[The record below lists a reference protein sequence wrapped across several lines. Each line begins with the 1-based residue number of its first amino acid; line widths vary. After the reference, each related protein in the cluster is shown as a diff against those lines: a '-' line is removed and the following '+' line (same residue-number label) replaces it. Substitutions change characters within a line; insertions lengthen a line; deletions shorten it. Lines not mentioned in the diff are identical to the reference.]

1 MLLHCVTTLQGLIN
15 SHSIFF
21 DSLKSRGHA
30 LNYVQ
35 AESPELALKKFGDYL
50 YDNIIFFAPTVED
63 LNTISFED
71 ILEFA
76 GNGGNLLLAVDGQ
89 MSSAVREF
97 AESCGIEFD
106 ARGSAVID
114 HFQHIPS
121 VDTRC
126 VCTIEPYCTLFT

>member
-1 MLLHCVTTLQGLIN
+1 MQTGCCTVLVYGNKLCINMLLHCVATLQGLVN

-50 YDNIIFFAPTVED
+50 YDNI
-63 LNTISFED
+63 
-71 ILEFA
+71 
-76 GNGGNLLLAVDGQ
+76 LLAVDGQ

-121 VDTRC
+121 ADTRC
-126 VCTIEPYCTLFT
+126 VCTIKPYCASFP